1 MIPYGRQDISKED
14 IESVLKVLKSD
25 LITQGPVT
33 PKFEEAVN
41 NFCGSKVSFAY
52 NSATSALHA
61 ACYSL
66 GVKKGDYVW
75 TSANTFVASAN
86 CALYC
91 GAKVDFVDI
100 DSKTYNISIQSL
112 EDKLILAKK
121 EGKLPKVLIPVHF
134 SGQSCDM
141 KKIHNLSK
149 IYKFKVIED
158 ASHAIGG
165 KYLSKNIGKCEFSD
179 IAIFS
184 FHPVKIITTGE
195 GGLATTNDKNLAD
208 KLNLFRTHGIT
219 KRREKFS
226 TETEGPWFYEQQLL
240 GFNYRMTDIHAALGL
255 SQIKRLKSMI
265 KKRHEIAEIYN
276 KKLSNLPI
284 QLPLQN
290 PETFSSYHLYV
301 IRLDLEKIK
310 LTQEQVYSYLRK
322 NDILVNLHYM
332 PVYYHPYF
340 KSLGFK
346 RGYCPRA
353 EKYYS
358 ETLSIPMYSSLLKKD
373 QDKVIKILN
382 KLLR

>member
-41 NFCGSKVSFAY
+41 NFCGSKFSFAY

-276 KKLSNLPI
+276 KELSNLPI

>member
-41 NFCGSKVSFAY
+41 NFCGSKFSFAY